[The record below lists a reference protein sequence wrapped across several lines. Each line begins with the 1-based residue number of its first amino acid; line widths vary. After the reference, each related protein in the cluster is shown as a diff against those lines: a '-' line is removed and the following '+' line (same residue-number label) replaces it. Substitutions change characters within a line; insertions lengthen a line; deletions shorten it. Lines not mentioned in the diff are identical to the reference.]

1 MQQPP
6 EYPSYYG
13 PPPQKIQP
21 PRKPVHWLWY
31 VVLGIMAVIALGV
44 VVHLPNNESGAN
56 VTANTATTS
65 APLWLPTHTFKGN
78 GNKKTETFTV
88 GSDWRIVWSCSP
100 ASDASYNV
108 IVNVY
113 NADGSA
119 ADLAAINT
127 ICQAG
132 NTGDITEEH
141 QGGTIYLEIVSE
153 GGWTVT
159 VQEPE

>member
-13 PPPQKIQP
+13 PPQKIQP
-21 PRKPVHWLWY
+21 PKKPVHWLWY
-31 VVLGIMAVIALGV
+31 VVLGILMVIALGAI
-44 VVHLPNNESGAN
+44 VHLPGAGN
-56 VTANTATTS
+56 GTNQLTNTATTS
-65 APLWLPTHTFKGN
+65 APLWLPTHKFSGN
-78 GNKKTETFTV
+78 GNKKTGTFTV

-127 ICQAG
+127 ICSPG
-132 NTGDITEEH
+132 NEGDMTEEH
-141 QGGTIYLEIVSE
+141 QGGTIYLEIISE

-159 VQEPE
+159 IQEPE